1 MIGKNTPQNRLSCQ
15 SLMEWHDWLK
25 DHHDKEPEV
34 WLQIQKAGSTQIR
47 WPRADTIR
55 K

>member
-25 DHHDKEPEV
+25 DHHDKEPEDLAAA
-34 WLQIQKAGSTQIR
+34 LQADPVATSRYNQKMKR
-47 WPRADTIR
+47 
-55 K
+55 